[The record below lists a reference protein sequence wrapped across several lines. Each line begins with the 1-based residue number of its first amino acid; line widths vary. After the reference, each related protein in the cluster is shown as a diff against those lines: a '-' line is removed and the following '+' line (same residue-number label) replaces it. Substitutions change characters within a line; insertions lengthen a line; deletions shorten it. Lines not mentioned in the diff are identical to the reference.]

1 MQYVLNKWQ
10 NEQIEMS
17 KQMKKSGNALLNA

>member
-10 NEQIEMS
+10 NEQIETF
-17 KQMKKSGNALLNA
+17 KQIQKSGNALLNA